1 MVLILLS
8 HWIKTP
14 LSSTQIISQ
23 FAMFL
28 NLFLHVPSVTL
39 PKGQKQ
45 EKKKKQQ
52 PFTAMIY
59 LTAGNTSPKNLHS
72 S

>member
-45 EKKKKQQ
+45 EKKNQQ

>member
-45 EKKKKQQ
+45 EKKKK
-52 PFTAMIY
+52 
-59 LTAGNTSPKNLHS
+59 NNNLLL
-72 S
+72 